1 MSALLVKEAPDN
13 LHQWLKDEAQY
24 NRRSLNQQILICL
37 EWCMQ
42 TYGKAQPRNP
52 FAVAPST
59 KAKPMM
65 TPAHLRGRD
74 LASRLIGIT
83 AISDEDVE
91 GIKASIKGLRA
102 SKTREFDYGCFA

>member
-1 MSALLVKEAPDN
+1 MSSLLVKEAPKE

-42 TYGKAQPRNP
+42 TYGKAQMRNP
-52 FAVAPST
+52 FAVDQLSDVRSETTSAY
-59 KAKPMM
+59 
-65 TPAHLRGRD
+65 LRGRD

-83 AISDEDVE
+83 VIADEDAA
-91 GIKASIKGLRA
+91 GMKASARELRA
-102 SKTREFDYGCFA
+102 TPDTF